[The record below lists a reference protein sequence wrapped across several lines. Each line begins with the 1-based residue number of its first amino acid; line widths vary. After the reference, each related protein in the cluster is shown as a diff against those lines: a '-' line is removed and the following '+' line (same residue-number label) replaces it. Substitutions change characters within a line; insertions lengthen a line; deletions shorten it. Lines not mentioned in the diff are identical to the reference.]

1 MPALLLAVALL
12 PGCARRAG
20 CEALLTNSSATAVE
34 QLVALPGRAVD
45 AVASL
50 PTVPVRLAGE
60 LVQSYLQA
68 GQTLTDL
75 AVKGD
80 RVIASVLPA
89 RSDQPAWATFDEDLE
104 PGPQDPGDGPPDVP
118 SGRVTPRDT

>member
-1 MPALLLAVALL
+1 MPR
-12 PGCARRAG
+12 PF
-20 CEALLTNSSATAVE
+20 LLTRASIGLAATAVE
-34 QLVALPGRAVD
+34 RLVALPGRAVG

-80 RVIASVLPA
+80 KVIASVLPA
-89 RSDQPAWATFDEDLE
+89 RSDQPAWATFDEDLD
-104 PGPQDPGDGPPDVP
+104 PGPQDPGDGPSPDVP